1 MTYTSPVKWQF
12 SCCACFMLMN
22 YFKTALRTLQ
32 RNKAYTLVNILGL
45 TLGLACAI
53 LIFSLVKFHLSF
65 DNFHEGKERIYRVL
79 TAVQGG
85 QMTWQPGVPPP
96 LAEAMRNDYAFIEE
110 AGRVATFKDQL
121 VSVPQ
126 EVSVKKFQEEAGF
139 SFADPSFFRIMHYPL
154 AKGSLMAKPNT
165 AVITERIAEKYF
177 GNTNAIGRSI
187 RVINRFNNN
196 KLEFRVTGILQ
207 NLPANTDRR
216 QEVYLSYQNLHD
228 FHRGF
233 AEDNWYQ
240 TSAIHQSYFRLK
252 PGATAAEAAN
262 VLPAF
267 SDKHYNPQQEN
278 RFRFSLQPLSDIHF
292 NTGIDG
298 KVDRQHLWALSLTG
312 LFLVI
317 TACVNFIN
325 LATAQAL
332 SRSKEIG
339 IRKVLGSLRLQL
351 FRQFITETAIIATT
365 AMVLAFVLSIS
376 ILPYVNQ
383 LFGTQLSI
391 HLFSDVQLMLFLP
404 VLLLAVIFFAG
415 SYPGLI
421 LAGFQPVAAL
431 KGKLSHRH
439 AGGLNVRKGLVVT
452 QFAISQ
458 LLIIGTLV
466 IANQMRYAKQADLGF
481 RKDAM
486 VMLPVPVRDQASTGT
501 LNALLAAAPGVEGL
515 TFCGEEPAGH
525 ETYITNIRYAGREK
539 SEDFSIYLKG
549 ADARYVP
556 VFGLQLAAGRNL
568 SPIDTSKEYL
578 VNETTVKKLGLS
590 SPEQAI
596 NQPVRIDG
604 SQGLIVGVVKDFH
617 NRSFH
622 EPIIPICLTS
632 GTGWYG
638 RCAVKVDAS
647 RLSAAMPAIEAAWNK
662 TFPDHLYK
670 YDFLDEKIARF
681 YQLDDMLLRLIQ
693 FFAAVAILIGCMG
706 LYGLMSFMAAQKTKE
721 VGVRKVLGASVQN
734 ILWLF
739 GKEFGKL
746 LLIAFVIAA
755 PVAWYV
761 MTDWLQNFAYRI
773 RIGVGIFALAILV
786 TVVVA
791 VVSIGYR
798 SVQAALMNPMRSL
811 RSE

>member
-1 MTYTSPVKWQF
+1 
-12 SCCACFMLMN
+12 MN
-22 YFKTALRTLQ
+22 YLKIALRTLQ

-53 LIFSLVKFHLSF
+53 LIFSLVKYHLSF
-65 DNFHEGKERIYRVL
+65 DDFHPGKDRIYRVL
-79 TAVQGG
+79 SAVQGAST
-85 QMTWQPGVPPP
+85 TWQPGIPPP
-96 LAEAMRNDYAFIEE
+96 MTEAMLSDYTFVEK

-126 EVSVKKFQEEAGF
+126 PGAVKKFQEEAGF
-139 SFADPSFFRIMHYPL
+139 SFADPAFFSMMHYPL
-154 AKGSLMAKPNT
+154 AKGDLATEPNT
-165 AVITERIAEKYF
+165 AVITERVAEKYF
-177 GNTNAIGRSI
+177 GNTVAIGRTL

-196 KLEFRVTGILQ
+196 KLDFRITGILQ

-228 FHRGF
+228 FHSGF
-233 AEDNWYQ
+233 AKDNWYQ
-240 TSAIHQSYFRLK
+240 TSAIHQSYLLLK
-252 PGATAAEAAN
+252 PGLTAAMVN
-262 VLPAF
+262 SSFPAF
-267 SDKHYNPQQEN
+267 SNKYYNQQQDT
-278 RFRFSLQPLSDIHF
+278 RFQFSLQPLSDIHF
-292 NTGIDG
+292 NTEIDG
-298 KVDRQHLWALSLTG
+298 KVARQHLWALSLTG

-351 FRQFITETAIIATT
+351 FRQFITETAIIATS
-365 AMVLAFVLSIS
+365 AMILAFVLAVAM
-376 ILPYVNQ
+376 LPYVNH
-383 LFGTQLSI
+383 LFGATLSI
-391 HLFSDVQLMLFLP
+391 RLFSDVQLMIFLP
-404 VLLLAVIFFAG
+404 VLLIAVILFAG

-466 IANQMRYAKQADLGF
+466 IANQMRYAKHADLGF
-481 RKDAM
+481 QKDAM
-486 VMLPVPVRDQASTGT
+486 VMLPVPVRDHSATGT
-501 LNALLAAAPGVEGL
+501 LKALLTATPGVEGV

-525 ETYITNIRYAGREK
+525 ETYITDIRYAGRQK
-539 SEDFSIYLKG
+539 PEDFTIYLKG
-549 ADARYVP
+549 ADNRYVP
-556 VFGLQLAAGRNL
+556 VFGLQMAAGRNL
-568 SPIDTSKEYL
+568 SPVDTSREYL
-578 VNETTVKKLGLS
+578 INETTVKKLGLS

-596 NQPVRIDG
+596 NQEVRIDG
-604 SQGLIVGVVKDFH
+604 RKGLIVGVVKDFH

-622 EPIIPICLTS
+622 EPIVPICLTS
-632 GTGWYG
+632 GLGWYG
-638 RCAVKVDAS
+638 RCAVKVDAD
-647 RLSAAMPAIEAAWNK
+647 RLSAVMPAIESAWAK

-693 FFAAVAILIGCMG
+693 FFAIVAIVIGCMG
-706 LYGLMSFMAAQKTKE
+706 LYGLVSFMAAQKTKE
-721 VGVRKVLGASVQN
+721 VGVRKVMGASVQS

-746 LLIAFVIAA
+746 LLIAFAIAA
-755 PVAWYV
+755 PIAWYV
-761 MTDWLQNFAYRI
+761 MSGWLQNFAYRI
-773 RIGVGIFALAILV
+773 EIGVGIYALAVLV
-786 TVVVA
+786 TIIVA
-791 VVSIGYR
+791 VLSVGYR